1 MKLQIGRVRAE
12 VVTGMA
18 DAGLDVCHDC
28 AGTVP
33 VGKGRGVSR
42 RPHGEQE
49 GLAQGCLAGSVGLLW
64 QEVWAGLPGKGPSQ
78 RVGYARQCSSSC
90 RIEMEFPLAR

>member
-12 VVTGMA
+12 AVTGMA

-33 VGKGRGVSR
+33 VGKGRGESVEGPTESR
-42 RPHGEQE
+42 RGWHRPPSRLCRSVVAG
-49 GLAQGCLAGSVGLLW
+49 GLGRIAR
-64 QEVWAGLPGKGPSQ
+64 KGPSQ

-90 RIEMEFPLAR
+90 RIEMEFPS